1 MKELSSIR
9 FLARQGLAFRGH
21 TDEEGNFMQLLKC
34 RAGDIQGLE
43 SWIRDGRYLSHDIVN
58 EILEIMAHQILRELL
73 DRIREAEWFALVAD
87 ETQDVSG
94 VEQFSISLRWVDTEY
109 VVNED
114 VIAFASVEQTDA
126 VTLTNTLRDV
136 LIRSN
141 LRLAQCRGQ
150 AYDGASDMSG
160 RLNGVASQ
168 IQKEQPNA
176 HYIHCVAHS
185 LNLCLQDCGRKCACI
200 RDALGFSNEL
210 VTLIKASPKRL
221 AQFQHSQYQLSPDS
235 PEIETSLSNTVDH
248 ALWFN

>member
-1 MKELSSIR
+1 
-9 FLARQGLAFRGH
+9 
-21 TDEEGNFMQLLKC
+21 MQLLKC

-73 DRIREAEWFALVAD
+73 DRIREAEWFALIAD
-87 ETQDVSG
+87 ETQDVSR
-94 VEQFSISLRWVDTEY
+94 VEKFSISLRWADTEY

-150 AYDGASDMSG
+150 AYDGASNMSG
-160 RLNGVASQ
+160 CLNGVASQ
-168 IQKEQPNA
+168 IQKEQPKA

-185 LNLCLQDCGRKCACI
+185 LNLCLQDCGKKCAC
-200 RDALGFSNEL
+200 
-210 VTLIKASPKRL
+210 VC
-221 AQFQHSQYQLSPDS
+221 LS
-235 PEIETSLSNTVDH
+235 
-248 ALWFN
+248 